1 MGAEGSVAVADG
13 HRSLKDWCKRL
24 ADIDPVV
31 LLAYQDRDWR
41 QPPLGLLRDRLCL
54 GEGGAERHEVTFGYE
69 RRTPLRR
76 GERGVVECRLEL
88 PGSFGELRLCSHLR
102 RLRPLY
108 LARVALGRQR
118 LGAEGELGFCLGAG
132 GLGSAQVGERPAD
145 SIRGRLLS
153 LTTQVLEV
161 FRRRGHV
168 GRGASLERLRVLEG
182 IQ

>member
-1 MGAEGSVAVADG
+1 MRAEGNVAVADV
-13 HRSLKDWCKRL
+13 HRSLKDWCQRL

-31 LLAYQDRDWR
+31 LLAYQNRDWR
-41 QPPLGLLRDRLCL
+41 QAALGVFCGRLRL
-54 GEGGAERHEVTFGYE
+54 GKGGAERHEITFGYE

-118 LGAEGELGFCLGAG
+118 LLN
-132 GLGSAQVGERPAD
+132 
-145 SIRGRLLS
+145 
-153 LTTQVLEV
+153 
-161 FRRRGHV
+161 
-168 GRGASLERLRVLEG
+168 
-182 IQ
+182 